1 MKMSSITSQP
11 IAIRPVGLC
20 RSSLS
25 TSTRVSTTVLATES
39 ASPKTIPADQLPAEC
54 GRGRRPSRVAIVLW
68 QIAPAIATV
77 RTASRSFR

>member
-1 MKMSSITSQP
+1 MKTSSTTSQP
-11 IAIRPVGLC
+11 IAMRPVGLC
-20 RSSLS
+20 RASLS

-39 ASPKTIPADQLPAEC
+39 ASPKTIPADQLQPRAVAAAA
-54 GRGRRPSRVAIVLW
+54 PSRVATVLW